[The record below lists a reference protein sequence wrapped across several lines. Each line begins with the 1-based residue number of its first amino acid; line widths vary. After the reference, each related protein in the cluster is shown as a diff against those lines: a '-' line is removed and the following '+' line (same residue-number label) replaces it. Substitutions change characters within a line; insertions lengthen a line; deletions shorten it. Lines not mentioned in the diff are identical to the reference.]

1 MPDRITTPYFQ
12 VPGIIEFPVPRTRV
26 LSNGIP
32 LYILKTGQNLV
43 KIDIVFEAGSYYQ
56 SKPLIAAITNSML
69 KEGTTSHSS
78 KNISEIFDHYGANM
92 HEESDKDRA
101 VAGLTTLKKFCP
113 DLFPLL
119 SEMIHDPVFPEKELN
134 ILVNQE
140 KQHFLIQEQ
149 EVKYIARKKFFN
161 VLYGDTHPYG
171 ETVEYSDFEN
181 INRKDL
187 VDFFNAFYIPSNC
200 YIIVTGDVPDDI
212 LELVQYHFGRF
223 QKQAIHE
230 NITTRETRSKGSRH
244 YVKKEDAVQCGIRIG
259 KKLFTRNH
267 PDYIEMQVLTAVL
280 GGYFGSRL
288 MKNVREDKGYTY
300 GIGSIIN
307 SLEKSGY
314 FAIVSE
320 TGSRV
325 TRKAID
331 EIYKEIN
338 ILLKEPVPEEELLIV
353 KNYLIG
359 SVMRMTEG
367 IHGISD
373 SLNLMIK
380 FGLPYHYFQDVV
392 DRIKSVSSGKL
403 LELANKYFQL
413 DSFYEIIA
421 GNYE

>member
-1 MPDRITTPYFQ
+1 MPDRIATPYFQ
-12 VPGIIEFPVPRTRV
+12 VPEKIKFPVPQKHI

-32 LYILKTGQNLV
+32 LYMLKTGQNSV
-43 KIDIVFEAGSYYQ
+43 KIDIVFKAGSFYQ
-56 SKPLIAAITNSML
+56 PKPLIAAITNSML
-69 KEGTTSHSS
+69 KEGTISYSS
-78 KNISEIFDHYGANM
+78 EKISEILDHYGANM
-92 HEESDKDRA
+92 HTESDKDRA
-101 VAGLTTLKKFCP
+101 VAGLTTLKKFCS

-171 ETVEYSDFEN
+171 EALEYRDFEK
-181 INRKDL
+181 ISRKDL
-187 VDFFNAFYIPSNC
+187 VDFFNEFYIPSNC
-200 YIIVTGDVPDDI
+200 HIIITGDLPDDI

-223 QKQAIHE
+223 QKQGIHKK
-230 NITTRETRSKGSRH
+230 ITLQETHSSEQRH
-244 YVKKEDAVQCGIRIG
+244 YVKKKDAVQCGIRIG
-259 KKLFTRNH
+259 KKLFTRHH
-267 PDYIEMQVLTAVL
+267 PDYIEMQVLTAIL

-288 MKNVREDKGYTY
+288 MKNIREDKGYTY
-300 GIGSIIN
+300 GVGSIIN

-314 FAIVSE
+314 FVIVSE
-320 TGSRV
+320 TGSHV

-338 ILLKEPVPEEELLIV
+338 ILLNESVPGEELLIV

-359 SVMRMTEG
+359 SVMRMTDG

-373 SLNLMIK
+373 SLNLLVK
-380 FGLPYHYFQDVV
+380 FGLPYHYFQDIV
-392 DRIKSVSSGKL
+392 DRIRAVSSDKL
-403 LELANKYFQL
+403 LELANNYFQL
-413 DSFYEIIA
+413 DTFHEIIA
-421 GNYE
+421 GNLE